1 MTFTAFLLVDVWS
14 TLKRVFVCLDNLYN
28 IRKMPRYLTD
38 WQIFA
43 HAQSLLFRKQNIS
56 FLFSLVDLW
65 AEAVTHRDLDLRMT
79 SETPGACVVSG
90 IWCPREGISLY
101 PTVPPR
107 WPVYHCHTTDQVK
120 IPYGDHSEYYK
131 CPDIHNTSVRQPVP
145 QIFWIIL
152 PCKGL
157 FNNVKTRNLTFTP
170 NYSDTKRHF
179 TSQNDDK
186 FKVCNVNLII
196 FFMCNVKS

>member
-1 MTFTAFLLVDVWS
+1 MFGLLQ
-14 TLKRVFVCLDNLYN
+14 KGCLCIWTTLYN
-28 IRKMPRYLTD
+28 MRKMPQYLTD
-38 WQIFA
+38 WHIFA

-145 QIFWIIL
+145 QIFWIINIY
-152 PCKGL
+152 
-157 FNNVKTRNLTFTP
+157 FHARD
-170 NYSDTKRHF
+170 YST
-179 TSQNDDK
+179 
-186 FKVCNVNLII
+186 
-196 FFMCNVKS
+196 M

>member
-1 MTFTAFLLVDVWS
+1 MCFWTTCTKW
-14 TLKRVFVCLDNLYN
+14 
-28 IRKMPRYLTD
+28 RKMPRYLTD

-101 PTVPPR
+101 PTVAPI

-186 FKVCNVNLII
+186 FKVCNRNLII
-196 FFMCNVKS
+196 FFHVQCEILK